1 MTGNRMIQKHPLPIQ
16 RVTQGPKHHFFGYFD
31 KFPWDKSGRRL
42 LAQEIDFTARQPR
55 PGEKATLGMIELTE
69 NNRFVPLAETDAWCW
84 QQGCMFQWLND
95 SETKV
100 IYNDR
105 EGDHCK

>member
-55 PGEKATLGMIELTE
+55 PG
-69 NNRFVPLAETDAWCW
+69 
-84 QQGCMFQWLND
+84 
-95 SETKV
+95 
-100 IYNDR
+100 
-105 EGDHCK
+105 

>member
-1 MTGNRMIQKHPLPIQ
+1 MIQKHPLPIQ

-69 NNRFVPLAETDAWCW
+69 NPHRQTCCCRIRWRSAA
-84 QQGCMFQWLND
+84 
-95 SETKV
+95 
-100 IYNDR
+100 DR
-105 EGDHCK
+105 